1 MNIILFARKNWAVLA
16 TILFS
21 LVMGVLLLVNPSV
34 YTIALIRLA
43 GILLLVLGV
52 FDVVKYFRTDAE
64 EAAKGSA
71 FYSGVTQIAV
81 GCFCLFGVGWFLT
94 VFPVLAVLYGLLQI
108 LIGFRKLQRMTDA
121 IRARRQL
128 WYLRAISAFITLLFG
143 LLVVLIPN
151 WVLAGI
157 ALLAEGIF
165 DCVALV
171 LQQKK
176 TSSVPTARGETD
188 EKARG

>member
-34 YTIALIRLA
+34 YAIAMIRLA
-43 GILLLVLGV
+43 GILLFALGV

-64 EAAKGSA
+64 EASKGSA
-71 FYSGVTQIAV
+71 FYSGVTLISV
-81 GCFCLFGVGWFLT
+81 GCFCLFGADWFRT

-121 IRARRQL
+121 IRAKRQL

-143 LLVVLIPN
+143 LLVVLNPN
-151 WVLAGI
+151 WVLNGV
-157 ALLAEGIF
+157 ALLIEGVF

-171 LQQKK
+171 LQQK
-176 TSSVPTARGETD
+176 TLNVPAAVGETD